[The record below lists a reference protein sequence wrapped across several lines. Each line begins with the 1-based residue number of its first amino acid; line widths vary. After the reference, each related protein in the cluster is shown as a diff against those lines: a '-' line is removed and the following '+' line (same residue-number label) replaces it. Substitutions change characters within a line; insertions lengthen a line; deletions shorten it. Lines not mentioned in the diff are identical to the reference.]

1 LIIVYIY
8 DVMTRTWSLF
18 GKTYSTKH

>member
-1 LIIVYIY
+1 LIIVYMY
-8 DVMTRTWSLF
+8 DVMTRTRSLF